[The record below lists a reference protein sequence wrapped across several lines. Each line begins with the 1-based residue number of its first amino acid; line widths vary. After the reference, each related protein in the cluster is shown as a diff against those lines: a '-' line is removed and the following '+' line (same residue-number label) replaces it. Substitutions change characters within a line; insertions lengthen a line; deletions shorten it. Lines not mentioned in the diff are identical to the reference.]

1 MKKITVGILAH
12 VDAGKTT
19 LSEALLYT
27 CGAVRRY
34 GRVDHGDAFLD
45 TDIMEKDRGITIFS
59 KQASF
64 ICCDVEFTLVD
75 TPGHVDFSGET
86 ERALSVL
93 DYAILVISGT
103 DGPEAHTVTLHGLLR
118 NHRIPTFIFVNK
130 TDLGGFDKDYIMRTL
145 KKELGEGCIDFSDPH
160 SNAVTEEAA
169 LRDEE
174 ILEAY
179 MSGEFCGENRQ
190 RALVRAIGER
200 KIFPVFFG
208 SALKLSGI
216 DKFIGQIASL
226 VRERKYHNK
235 FGARVYKI
243 NRDPQGTRLTHIKIT
258 GGGLKTKEIIRHI
271 DGEEEKIDQI
281 RIYSGNKYKAVES
294 VSAGEVCTLT
304 GLERS
309 YPGEGLGCESDSTPP
324 TLQPVLTYRMKLP
337 PDVNISEVYTKVKLL
352 EDEDPQLQVSF
363 DGRLRE
369 IYVSIMG
376 EVQLEILGRMLSER
390 YGICAEFDSG
400 RVVYRETILDT
411 VEGVGHFEPLRHYAE
426 VHLLLEPGEVG
437 SGLYFDSIC
446 SENTLDRNWQRLIM
460 THLSEK
466 VHLGVLTGSPITDM
480 KITIISGRAHIKH
493 TEGGDFRQATY
504 RAVRQG
510 LMQARSAILEPY
522 YAFRL
527 EIPSENIGRAMTDIS
542 QMGGN
547 FEIENDGERAIL
559 SGEAPVCEM
568 RRYAAEVS
576 SYTKGKGRLTV
587 KFGGYK
593 RCHNEDEVREA
604 ASYDPETD
612 VENTADSVFCANG
625 AGFIVKWQDVP
636 HYMHLESGIKS
647 ETDDEGEGADASA
660 GAPEP
665 RKKRLSYEDAVIL
678 DNELIG
684 IFEQT
689 YGPIRKRK
697 NPPEG
702 KKVVCG
708 EKKEKTRPRKDPV
721 TLPEYL
727 LVDGYNII
735 FAWEEL
741 ASVAKDNLGLARQ
754 LLCNMLCNYQGYR
767 QCGLILVFDAY
778 KVAGG
783 RGSVEKVGGIH
794 VVYTKEAEAADAYI
808 ERVTY
813 EMGKKYRVRVA
824 TSDSLEQIIV
834 LGHGATRLSAKAF
847 YDEVLTVKREIEEQI
862 SEINNL
868 SDYSI

>member
-27 CGAVRRY
+27 CGAVRRF

-45 TDIMEKDRGITIFS
+45 TDTMEKDRGITIFS

-64 ICCDVEFTLVD
+64 TCGDVEFTLVD

-86 ERALSVL
+86 ERALAVL

-103 DGPEAHTVTLHGLLR
+103 DGPEAHTVTLHSLLR

-130 TDLGGFDKDYIMRTL
+130 TDLHGFDKDYIMRAL
-145 KKELGEGCIDFSDPH
+145 KKEISEGCIDFSDPH
-160 SNAVTEEAA
+160 GDATAEEAA
-169 LRDEE
+169 LRDED
-174 ILEAY
+174 ILDAY
-179 MSGEFCGENRQ
+179 MSGDFCGDVRQ
-190 RALVRAIGER
+190 AELVRAIGER

-216 DKFIGQIASL
+216 EEFIKRVSSF
-226 VRERKYHNK
+226 VSERKYHNK

-258 GGGLKTKEIIRHI
+258 GGGLKTKEIIRHT

-294 VSAGEVCTLT
+294 VTEGDVCTLT
-304 GLERS
+304 GLEKT
-309 YPGEGLGCESDSTPP
+309 YPGEGLGCESEGEPP
-324 TLQPVLTYRMKLP
+324 TLQPVLTYRMKLS

-352 EDEDPQLQVSF
+352 EEEDPQLHILWNE
-363 DGRLRE
+363 RLRE
-369 IYVSIMG
+369 IHVSIMG
-376 EVQLEILGRMLSER
+376 EVQLEILGRMLRER
-390 YGICAEFDSG
+390 YGIEAEFDSG
-400 RVVYRETILDT
+400 SIVYRETILDT

-510 LMQARSAILEPY
+510 LMQAKSAILEPY

-527 EIPSENIGRAMTDIS
+527 EVPAENIGRAMTDIS
-542 QMGGN
+542 QMGGD

-559 SGEAPVCEM
+559 SGDAPVCEM
-568 RRYAAEVS
+568 RSYAAEVS
-576 SYTKGKGRLTV
+576 SYTKGRGRLTV
-587 KFGGYK
+587 NFGGYK
-593 RCHNEDEVREA
+593 RCHNEDEVRAA
-604 ASYDPETD
+604 ASYDPEMD
-612 VENTADSVFCANG
+612 VENSADSVFCANG

-636 HYMHLESGIKS
+636 QYMHLESGLKPS
-647 ETDDEGEGADASA
+647 SDEEDTEEASLPDRA
-660 GAPEP
+660 NK
-665 RKKRLSYEDAVIL
+665 KKRLSYEDAVIL

-702 KKVVCG
+702 KKVFG

-735 FAWEEL
+735 FAWDEL
-741 ASVAKDNLGLARQ
+741 KAVAKDNLGLARQ

-794 VVYTKEAEAADAYI
+794 VVYTKEAETADAYI

-813 EMGKKYRVRVA
+813 EMGKKYKVRVA

-862 SEINNL
+862 SEINNNL
-868 SDYSI
+868 